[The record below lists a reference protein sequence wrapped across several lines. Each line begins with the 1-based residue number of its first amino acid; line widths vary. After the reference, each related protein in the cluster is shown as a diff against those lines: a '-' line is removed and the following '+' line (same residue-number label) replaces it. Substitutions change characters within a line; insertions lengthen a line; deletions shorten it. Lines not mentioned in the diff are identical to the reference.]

1 MYGVLWAAHRF
12 PGSQDGQKGRNENK
26 QLDWL
31 GYLGSWEA
39 KGLRR
44 ESDTKKKKLGWD
56 NRNLSYLSTKLYPL
70 NTILIYFK
78 NSNKQS
84 KA

>member
-44 ESDTKKKKLGWD
+44 ESDTKKSWLGQPQPIPI
-56 NRNLSYLSTKLYPL
+56 RAFVSL
-70 NTILIYFK
+70 N
-78 NSNKQS
+78 
-84 KA
+84 